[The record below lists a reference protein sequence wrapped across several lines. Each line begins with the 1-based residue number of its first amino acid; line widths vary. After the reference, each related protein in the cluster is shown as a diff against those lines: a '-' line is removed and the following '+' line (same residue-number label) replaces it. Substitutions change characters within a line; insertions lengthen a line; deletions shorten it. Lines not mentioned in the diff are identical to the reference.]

1 MHPNDLIQFRDT
13 VAIPC
18 MMKLF
23 EKTSIPDGTCYID
36 NLEISILDGRNCG
49 FDSRIQASG
58 LSYRNGVAE
67 KYLYDE
73 CDVVL
78 SDFLAKHKDTI
89 FISDGSLRICDELEE
104 LDLSTRIRNIRDCGR
119 FFYWLESPK
128 EIKIELVSIQYE
140 KLKYLLAQRE
150 RESQVKCSSSVDAQI
165 SNASSRASE
174 SRCSFFTKGKDT
186 EPLR

>member
-1 MHPNDLIQFRDT
+1 MHPNDLIEFRET
-13 VAIPC
+13 IAIPR
-18 MMKLF
+18 MMQLF
-23 EKTSIPDGTCYID
+23 EKTQIPDGTCYID
-36 NLEISILDGRNCG
+36 NLEISVLDGRNCG

-58 LSYRNGVAE
+58 FFYRNGMAE

-73 CDVVL
+73 CDVAL

-119 FFYWLESPK
+119 FFHWLKSPK
-128 EIKIELVSIQYE
+128 EIQIELVSIEYE
-140 KLKYLLAQRE
+140 KLKYLVAKQE
-150 RESQVKCSSSVDAQI
+150 KESQLKCRSSVDAQI
-165 SNASSRASE
+165 SNASFRASE
-174 SRCSFFTKGKDT
+174 SRSSLIVKGEDI